1 MDDGIRMTI
10 ITLNQYMYKT
20 TTYNLGYLPKA
31 SSAAFAMGGKAKE
44 YTSFVNVCYYPPRNL
59 TFFIY
64 TSSVVRFLLVFTVRL
79 MGGAFLRSY
88 LPRQP

>member
-1 MDDGIRMTI
+1 
-10 ITLNQYMYKT
+10 MYKT
-20 TTYNLGYLPKA
+20 TTDNLGYLPKA

-44 YTSFVNVCYYPPRNL
+44 YTSFVNVCYYLRNL

-79 MGGAFLRSY
+79 MSGAFLRSY

>member
-1 MDDGIRMTI
+1 
-10 ITLNQYMYKT
+10 MYKT

-44 YTSFVNVCYYPPRNL
+44 HTSFVNVCYYPPRNL

-64 TSSVVRFLLVFTVRL
+64 MSSVVRFLLVFTVRL
-79 MGGAFLRSY
+79 TGGAFLRSY

>member
-1 MDDGIRMTI
+1 
-10 ITLNQYMYKT
+10 MYKT

-64 TSSVVRFLLVFTVRL
+64 ISSVVRFLLVFTVRL
-79 MGGAFLRSY
+79 TGGAFLRSY

>member
-64 TSSVVRFLLVFTVRL
+64 TSSVVRFVLVFTVRQ
-79 MGGAFLRSY
+79 MGATFLRSN
-88 LPRQP
+88 LARQP

>member
-20 TTYNLGYLPKA
+20 TTYTLGYLPKA

-64 TSSVVRFLLVFTVRL
+64 ISSVVRFLLVFIVRL